1 MKKLIIVVAL
11 VGALFS
17 CDTKEK
23 AVLQHK
29 VDSLSVQLTSSKEV
43 ERKMNEVGTLID
55 SIDASRESLKVKMVE
70 GGSYSDYVKRL
81 KDINLYVQQ
90 TEAKLDALEKETKN
104 TSKASNASIRR
115 MRADL
120 EKQTKEILD
129 LQEQLA
135 IARNENLAVWA
146 KVNQKDSL
154 LSMRDQVIKINEN
167 DIASLEKVVT
177 DTNAEN
183 KLAVANLYFQQA
195 EALELAA
202 KRTHFAPRKKKETRQ
217 EALELYKLSLSLGN
231 TAAQAKIDNLEKQ
244 LS

>member
-29 VDSLSVQLTSSKEV
+29 VDSLSVQLTASKEV
-43 ERKMNEVGTLID
+43 ERKMNEVGALID

-104 TSKASNASIRR
+104 TSKTSNASIRR

-154 LSMRDQVIKINEN
+154 LSMKDQVIKINED
-167 DIASLEKVVT
+167 DITSLEKVVT

-217 EALELYKLSLSLGN
+217 EALELYKLSL
-231 TAAQAKIDNLEKQ
+231 
-244 LS
+244 

>member
-1 MKKLIIVVAL
+1 MKNLIIVLTLA
-11 VGALFS
+11 GALFS

-23 AVLQHK
+23 ASLQHK
-29 VDSLSVQLTSSKEV
+29 VDSLSVQLTASKEV
-43 ERKMNEVGTLID
+43 ERKMNEVGALID
-55 SIDASRESLKVKMVE
+55 SIDASRESLKVKMIE
-70 GGSYSDYVKRL
+70 GGSYSDYVVRL

-104 TSKASNASIRR
+104 TSKASNAAIRR

-154 LSMRDQVIKINEN
+154 LSMKDQVIKINED
-167 DIASLEKVVT
+167 DIDSLEKLVT

-183 KLAVANLYFQQA
+183 KLAVANLYFAQA

-202 KRTHFAPRKKKETRQ
+202 NRTHFAPRKKKDTRQ
-217 EALELYKLSLSLGN
+217 EALELYRLSLSLGN
-231 TAAQAKIDNLEKQ
+231 TDAQSKIENLEKQ

>member
-1 MKKLIIVVAL
+1 MKKYLLAVVVA
-11 VGALFS
+11 VMFFS

-29 VDSLSVQLTSSKEV
+29 IDSLSVQLTASKET
-43 ERKMNEVGTLID
+43 ERKLDEVGALID

-70 GGSYSDYVKRL
+70 GSSYADHVARL

-104 TSKASNASIRR
+104 TSKSSNAAIRR

-120 EKQTKEILD
+120 EKQTREILD

-135 IARNENLAVWA
+135 IARNENMAVWA

-154 LSMRDQVIKINEN
+154 LSMKDQVIKINED
-167 DIASLEKVVT
+167 DIASLEKVVV
-177 DTNAEN
+177 DTNSEN
-183 KLAVANLYFQQA
+183 KLAVANLYFAQA

-202 KRTHFAPRKKKETRQ
+202 NRTHFAPRKKKETRR

-231 TAAQAKIDNLEKQ
+231 TGAQLKIENLEKQ

>member
-1 MKKLIIVVAL
+1 MKKYLLVVVVATF
-11 VGALFS
+11 LFS

-29 VDSLSVQLTSSKEV
+29 VDSLSVQLTASREV
-43 ERKMNEVGTLID
+43 ENKLNEVGVLID

-70 GGSYSDYVKRL
+70 GGTYADYVARL

-90 TEAKLDALEKETKN
+90 TELKLDALEKETKN
-104 TSKASNASIRR
+104 TSKASNAAVRR
-115 MRADL
+115 LKADL

-129 LQEQLA
+129 LQAELA
-135 IARNENLAVWA
+135 KARDENLAVWK
-146 KVNQKDSL
+146 KVNEKDSV
-154 LSMRDQVIKINEN
+154 LSIRDQVIKVRES
-167 DIASLEKVVT
+167 DIVSLEKVVT
-177 DTNAEN
+177 DTNSEN
-183 KLAVANLYFQQA
+183 KTAVANLYFAQA

-202 KRTHFAPRKKKETRQ
+202 NRTHFAPRKKKETRR

-231 TAAQAKIDNLEKQ
+231 TEAQSKIDNLEKQ

>member
-43 ERKMNEVGTLID
+43 ERKMNEVGALID

>member
-1 MKKLIIVVAL
+1 MKNLIIVVAL
-11 VGALFS
+11 AVALFS

-23 AVLQHK
+23 AVLQGK
-29 VDSLSVQLTSSKEV
+29 IDSLSVQLTASKEV
-43 ERKMNEVGTLID
+43 ERKMNEVGALID
-55 SIDASRESLKVKMVE
+55 SIDASRESLKVKMIE
-70 GGSYSDYVKRL
+70 GSSYLDYVTRL

-90 TEAKLDALEKETKN
+90 TEAKLDALEKETKD
-104 TSKASNASIRR
+104 TSKASNAAIRR

-120 EKQTKEILD
+120 EKQTREILD

-135 IARNENLAVWA
+135 IARNENMAVWT

-154 LSMRDQVIKINEN
+154 LSMKDQLIKINEN
-167 DIASLEKVVT
+167 DIESLEKLVT
-177 DTNAEN
+177 DTNSEN
-183 KLAVANLYFQQA
+183 KLAVANLYFAQA

-202 KRTHFAPRKKKETRQ
+202 NRTHFAPRKKKETRR

-231 TAAQAKIDNLEKQ
+231 TDAQAKIDNLEKQ

>member
-1 MKKLIIVVAL
+1 MKKYLLVVVVATF
-11 VGALFS
+11 LFS

-29 VDSLSVQLTSSKEV
+29 VDSLSVQLTASRAV
-43 ERKMNEVGTLID
+43 ENKLNEVGVLID

-70 GGSYSDYVKRL
+70 GGTYADYVARL

-90 TEAKLDALEKETKN
+90 TELKLDALEKETKN
-104 TSKASNASIRR
+104 TSKASNAAVRR
-115 MRADL
+115 LKADL

-129 LQEQLA
+129 LQAELA
-135 IARNENLAVWA
+135 KARDENLAVWK
-146 KVNQKDSL
+146 KVNEKDSV
-154 LSMRDQVIKINEN
+154 LSIRDQVIKVRES
-167 DIASLEKVVT
+167 DIVSLEKVVT
-177 DTNAEN
+177 DTNSEN
-183 KLAVANLYFQQA
+183 KTAVANLYFAQA

-202 KRTHFAPRKKKETRQ
+202 NRTHFAPRKKKETRR

-231 TAAQAKIDNLEKQ
+231 TEAQSKIDNLEKQ

>member
-29 VDSLSVQLTSSKEV
+29 VDSLSVQLTASKEV
-43 ERKMNEVGTLID
+43 ERKMNEVGALID

-70 GGSYSDYVKRL
+70 GSSYSDYVKRL

-104 TSKASNASIRR
+104 TSKTSNASIRR

-154 LSMRDQVIKINEN
+154 LSMKDQVIKINED
-167 DIASLEKVVT
+167 DITSLEKVVT

>member
-43 ERKMNEVGTLID
+43 ERKMNEVGALID

-154 LSMRDQVIKINEN
+154 LSMKDQVIKINED
-167 DIASLEKVVT
+167 DITSLEKVVT

-231 TAAQAKIDNLEKQ
+231 TAAQAKIYNLEKQ